1 MSSNERPSEDGRIKR
16 AEAAVGRLCF
26 GEELPPLAPDQ
37 RAALRSSI
45 AEHGVLEPAV
55 VSAGPACAGEVA
67 DGRAR
72 TEICA
77 ELGIACPRSERRFA
91 SEPEFALYR
100 LERNLKRRQL
110 TIAQR
115 IRLGQAYEPLERARA
130 AERRAQAKG
139 RPRGEKS
146 VPVALPE
153 ERGETRERIAAI
165 VGLKPSTYGR
175 GSKVLRE
182 GSPQLVATFERGEET
197 VTSAYRKLR
206 AETRRAERERIAA
219 ELERRPP
226 PLPKGRYEVIA
237 LDPPWPYPGSM
248 LPYPTLSLEA
258 IAALPVG
265 ELLAD
270 DGVVW
275 LWTTNAFHFEAGR
288 IAREWGLADRGMLT
302 WAKDKLGHG
311 YPLQN
316 QTEHCLLLSRGKPH
330 FRRGSFLTL
339 FHGEVREHSRKPD
352 EFFTLAEAL
361 CVGRRRLEMF
371 ARERRPGWEA
381 WGAET
386 DLFAPK
392 TSEQT
397 ERGEAA

>member
-67 DGRAR
+67 DGRVR
-72 TEICA
+72 IEICA

-153 ERGETRERIAAI
+153 ERGETRERVAAI

-182 GSPQLVATFERGEET
+182 GSPRLVATFERGEET

-226 PLPKGRYEVIA
+226 ALPKGRYEVIA
-237 LDPPWPYPGSM
+237 LDPPWPGSR
-248 LPYPTLSLEA
+248 LPYPTMSLEA

-265 ELLAD
+265 ELLAE

-275 LWTTNAFHFEAGR
+275 LWTTNAFLFEAER
-288 IAREWGLADRGMLT
+288 IACESWGLTPREVLT
-302 WAKDKLGHG
+302 WGKDRIGTG
-311 YPLQN
+311 YPLRG
-316 QTEHCLLLSRGKPH
+316 QTEPCLLLSRGEPV
-330 FRRGSFLTL
+330 FRRGSFSTL
-339 FHGEVREHSRKPD
+339 LHGDVREHSRKPD